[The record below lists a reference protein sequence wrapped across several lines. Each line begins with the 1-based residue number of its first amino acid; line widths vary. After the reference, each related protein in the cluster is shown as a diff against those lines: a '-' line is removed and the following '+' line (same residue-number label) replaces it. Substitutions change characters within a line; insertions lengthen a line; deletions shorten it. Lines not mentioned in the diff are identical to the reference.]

1 MVRVRSPA
9 GLQDADIAV
18 TVDFAVN
25 GKTGTA
31 LGRYAE
37 KRNGGT
43 AANDSAAKPLV
54 DTALAKPLHPQ
65 EEGAKTSPGHYKR
78 ASALAFGASPPF
90 VAAGLTASLAAI
102 AVSPVDALIGLKTHF
117 ADGPKRS
124 TSSFQSVMI
133 LAFVLRAL

>member
-1 MVRVRSPA
+1 MDFGMVRVRSPA

-90 VAAGLTASLAAI
+90 VAAGLTRPWLQ
-102 AVSPVDALIGLKTHF
+102 LLCRQLMLLLG
-117 ADGPKRS
+117 
-124 TSSFQSVMI
+124 
-133 LAFVLRAL
+133 